1 MKKYTSFS
9 TFIKQLDLIRE
20 AHMSYLYLCYV
31 IAALFG
37 GLLPVLSV
45 FYTKWIID
53 VIMKNQSEQELI
65 HIVVMLSAASII
77 CFVVKTLVEGFGSS
91 LYIRLRQ
98 NEFNRCAK
106 LYHDVDYQYI
116 EDSFF
121 QDHVQVG
128 FVALEGDGRGFQH
141 VYEMIGR
148 LFGELVTIILFFIL
162 IFQFNIWISVLCV
175 ASTCLITY
183 INRSISDYAHKRE
196 DDEAKAYRQSHYF
209 NSTCSDFAYGK
220 DIRVFHLKDHLM
232 DIYQEKSKQYI
243 QVIREI
249 ENKRFKIGLWELLAL
264 LIQDGLSY
272 NLVILGYLNGQLDL
286 SSTAM
291 YLSVIVGFTTVMR
304 TFSENVSILLT
315 DLKLSSTYFDMIYDQ
330 SYYSRKHH
338 LKAFDPATPVEIE
351 FRHVSFRYPNTE
363 KYILKDFSFTIHQ
376 KEKLAIVGTNGAG
389 KTTIVKLIC
398 GLFKPESGEILI
410 NGINVNEFDQQ
421 EYYKMFSAVFQD
433 YEIYG
438 CTILEN
444 VIGND
449 TDEKSRQI
457 GKECLRRVGLEAKIN
472 QLEMGYETPLV
483 KVIDPN
489 GVDLSGGQK
498 QKIAIARAL
507 YKNGNVVILDE
518 PTSALDALAEA
529 EIYHSFDDLVK
540 DKTAIYISHR
550 LSSTK
555 FCDKI
560 AYFDENGLQEYGSH
574 DELMAMKKGYYHM
587 FQVQGQYYQ
596 EGAKL

>member
-1 MKKYTSFS
+1 MVKKKTLIEFKNVTKIYHVGEVD
-9 TFIKQLDLIRE
+9 IKAIE
-20 AHMSYLYLCYV
+20 
-31 IAALFG
+31 
-37 GLLPVLSV
+37 
-45 FYTKWIID
+45 D
-53 VIMKNQSEQELI
+53 VNFEISEGE
-65 HIVVMLSAASII
+65 
-77 CFVVKTLVEGFGSS
+77 FVV
-91 LYIRLRQ
+91 
-98 NEFNRCAK
+98 
-106 LYHDVDYQYI
+106 
-116 EDSFF
+116 
-121 QDHVQVG
+121 
-128 FVALEGDGRGFQH
+128 
-141 VYEMIGR
+141 
-148 LFGELVTIILFFIL
+148 
-162 IFQFNIWISVLCV
+162 VLG
-175 ASTCLITY
+175 AS
-183 INRSISDYAHKRE
+183 
-196 DDEAKAYRQSHYF
+196 
-209 NSTCSDFAYGK
+209 
-220 DIRVFHLKDHLM
+220 
-232 DIYQEKSKQYI
+232 
-243 QVIREI
+243 
-249 ENKRFKIGLWELLAL
+249 
-264 LIQDGLSY
+264 
-272 NLVILGYLNGQLDL
+272 
-286 SSTAM
+286 
-291 YLSVIVGFTTVMR
+291 
-304 TFSENVSILLT
+304 
-315 DLKLSSTYFDMIYDQ
+315 
-330 SYYSRKHH
+330 
-338 LKAFDPATPVEIE
+338 
-351 FRHVSFRYPNTE
+351 
-363 KYILKDFSFTIHQ
+363 
-376 KEKLAIVGTNGAG
+376 GAG